1 MDHDVVGSPFK
12 AHGNPQVYLSYFKFM
27 ITPDRPFQEILNFSF
42 VPDDA
47 ARELARRTWDQLTKP
62 QGSLG
67 RLEDLVE
74 WLAGVLGYVP
84 RTLERKSVVVFASDH
99 GVAAEGVSAYP
110 QEVTAQMVRNFA
122 RGGAAINVLSR
133 VAGADLLAVDVGVA
147 AEYEAPGAWRRP
159 LGRGTG
165 NIARGPAMTREQAMQ
180 GIRIGLEVAEAKAA
194 GTCQVLALGDMGIG
208 NTTASSAVVA
218 ALTGLDPDRV
228 TGRGTGLDEAA
239 RQRKVDVVRR
249 ALAVNRPNPDD
260 PLDVLAKVGGFEIA
274 GLVGAILGSARARV
288 PVILDGFIVGV
299 AALLAVRLKSDVRG
313 CLLAS
318 HRSAEPGHTAV
329 LEGLG
334 LDPLFDLAL
343 RLGEG
348 TGAVLAFLMLDA
360 AIALW
365 NGMATFDDASVS
377 RALRE
382 GT

>member
-1 MDHDVVGSPFK
+1 
-12 AHGNPQVYLSYFKFM
+12 
-27 ITPDRPFQEILNFSF
+27 
-42 VPDDA
+42 
-47 ARELARRTWDQLTKP
+47 
-62 QGSLG
+62 
-67 RLEDLVE
+67 
-74 WLAGVLGYVP
+74 
-84 RTLERKSVVVFASDH
+84 
-99 GVAAEGVSAYP
+99 
-110 QEVTAQMVRNFA
+110 
-122 RGGAAINVLSR
+122 
-133 VAGADLLAVDVGVA
+133 
-147 AEYEAPGAWRRP
+147 
-159 LGRGTG
+159 
-165 NIARGPAMTREQAMQ
+165 MTREQAMQ

>member
-1 MDHDVVGSPFK
+1 
-12 AHGNPQVYLSYFKFM
+12 M